1 MPGRENS
8 GNQSPYELE
17 GLLSLCRRKKGR
29 SFLPGPSQLLL
40 FIFLGECQGFQQ
52 ESWVSLFERDPM
64 LGERRTRLP
73 LSQLDG
79 STFPKQ
85 AH

>member
-17 GLLSLCRRKKGR
+17 GLLSLCRRRKGW
-29 SFLPGPSQLLL
+29 SLLPGPSQLPL

-52 ESWVSLFERDPM
+52 ESSVSVLEQDQM
-64 LGERRTRLP
+64 LGERRTRLL

-79 STFPKQ
+79 
-85 AH
+85 